1 MPAALEQRPATA
13 DFAEHYRTY
22 VEQVPAGHIVA
33 TLELQIEDTLALL
46 RGPAV
51 AARADDAYAP
61 GKWTIKQV
69 VGHIA
74 DAERIF
80 TTRALRFAR
89 HDPTPLPSFDENAY
103 VEHGGFEDRPLAG
116 LVDDLAAVRH
126 ATIRLF
132 RSFAADTWDRRG
144 IASGKEIT
152 PRALAWITAGHELH
166 HRRILETRYLG

>member
-1 MPAALEQRPATA
+1 MPALAQRPAPTEY
-13 DFAEHYRTY
+13 AEHYRTY
-22 VEQVPAGHIVA
+22 VDLVPEGHVVA

-51 AARADDAYAP
+51 AARADFAYAP

-69 VGHIA
+69 VGHIT

-80 TTRALRFAR
+80 TARALRFAR
-89 HDPTPLPSFDENAY
+89 ADKTPLPSFDENAY
-103 VEHGGFEDRPLAG
+103 VAHAGFEDRPLAG

-126 ATIRLF
+126 ASVRLF
-132 RSFAADTWDRRG
+132 RGFSAEAWQRWG
-144 IASGKEIT
+144 IASGKDISV
-152 PRALAWITAGHELH
+152 RALAWITAGHELH